1 MNKRI
6 LSDSVCG
13 VAVLML
19 MLLLLGASSGFAQH
33 RAINPN
39 KSVSHAPYSQ
49 GIVAGNTLYVA
60 GLQGTDLSGKFPS
73 GGFAAQT
80 RSVLENIRRVVE
92 AAGFQMKDVV
102 SVNVYLT
109 DIHDFAAMN
118 KIYAGFFP
126 DPKPTRTTVQ
136 VAALSNGALIE
147 ISAIAV
153 REGRVQMLPAGA
165 H

>member
-1 MNKRI
+1 MNKVI
-6 LSDSVCG
+6 PNNLAVG
-13 VAVLML
+13 MVALI
-19 MLLLLGASSGFAQH
+19 LLLLSSTNGLAQH
-33 RAINPN
+33 RAINLN
-39 KSVSHAPYSQ
+39 KGPARAPYSQ

-60 GLQGTDLSGKFPS
+60 GLQGTDASGKFPP

-80 RSVLENIRRVVE
+80 RAVLENIQRVVE

-118 KIYAGFFP
+118 KIYADFFP
-126 DPKPTRTTVQ
+126 NPKPTRTTVQ

-153 REGRVQMLPAGA
+153 RAPRIRMMPATTR
-165 H
+165 

>member
-6 LSDSVCG
+6 LSGSVCG
-13 VAVLML
+13 VGVL
-19 MLLLLGASSGFAQH
+19 MLLLLGASNGLAQH
-33 RAINPN
+33 RAINLN
-39 KSVSHAPYSQ
+39 KGSSRAPYSQ

-60 GLQGTDLSGKFPS
+60 GLQGTDASGKFPP

-80 RSVLENIRRVVE
+80 RAVLENIQRVVN

-109 DIHDFAAMN
+109 HIHDFAAMN

-153 REGRVQMLPAGA
+153 REGRVQMLPADA